1 MRPRARGPLLRACQ
15 HAMLTPRG
23 APLHDVRPP
32 AGHIHWVWKFPAAYF
47 APNAYAYFLFG
58 IAAVAARPLH
68 VVSGPVGFYLVL
80 FGCILLGFRFTME
93 AASVWCWTALGL
105 HAYFIAQPYAIARFV
120 HKVKPAG
127 TTRVPWTSAAPNDT
141 PA

>member
-1 MRPRARGPLLRACQ
+1 
-15 HAMLTPRG
+15 MLTPRG